1 MPFLKYIYVV
11 FMGHIVM
18 RQLIVESP
26 CFQLFVRQAILAA
39 ISVHVLFLLVFVYF
53 SIPVLI
59 VTNIGSLLLYIIALW
74 LLRARSFKAIAALI
88 WIDLIGHSLISSE
101 VLGWQSGFHFYLLL
115 LVPMSFLYA
124 FKSQAKRIFFIE
136 AVLVIYL
143 LLDYHS
149 YGSPVMFELPS
160 FYSMLVRYINLV
172 IFFIG
177 LSYQLYV
184 YNFLLQEDE
193 SPIPE
198 SATTDQLTGLDNRCA
213 ILSRI
218 DEIFATSPYA
228 RQPMA
233 LIIAEVDHFKSMHE
247 RYGQSISDTAL
258 IHVAQILHDSIR
270 HNDRASRWGGGEFLL
285 LLPGGSLTSAEQ
297 IAKRVQEK
305 LLAAPLRKEG
315 ISLPVS
321 LTFSVAELL
330 PDESFDQCLIR
341 ADTALQHGKQ
351 SGGNRIELASVDFPT
366 TSPA

>member
-1 MPFLKYIYVV
+1 MLF

-18 RQLIVESP
+18 KQLIVESP
-26 CFQLFVRQAILAA
+26 SFQLFVRQTILTA

-59 VTNIGSLLLYIIALW
+59 VSNIGSLLLYIIALW
-74 LLRARSFKAIAALI
+74 LLRARSLRAIAVLI
-88 WIDLIGHSLISSE
+88 WIDLIGHALISSE

-115 LVPMSFLYA
+115 LVPMSFLYTL
-124 FKSQAKRIFFIE
+124 KSQAKRIFLIE

-143 LLDYHS
+143 LLDYHF
-149 YGSPVMFELPS
+149 YGRQVMLELPS
-160 FYSMLVRYINLV
+160 LYSVLIRYLNLV

-177 LSYQLYV
+177 LSYQLYI
-184 YNFLLQEDE
+184 YQSLREEDV
-193 SPIPE
+193 SSIPE

-213 ILSRI
+213 ILSKI
-218 DEIFATSPYA
+218 DEIFASSPYA

-233 LIIAEVDHFKSMHE
+233 LIIAEVDHFKSMRE

-305 LLAAPLRKEG
+305 LVNVPLKTEG

-351 SGGNRIELASVDFPT
+351 SGGNRIELASVDFAT